1 MVYSRA
7 NSASKETKDKNI
19 VLLPKIQ
26 KKVLNLS
33 KIEDQYDNLKT
44 EATSKHSPA
53 STKNIPNNRINI
65 KNVPKKQYNA
75 IKLNN
80 IPLSK
85 IDLFSLK

>member
-1 MVYSRA
+1 MRSRA
-7 NSASKETKDKNI
+7 NSASKEVKEKNV

-33 KIEDQYDNLKT
+33 KIEDQYENLKT
-44 EATSKHSPA
+44 EATSKLSP
-53 STKNIPNNRINI
+53 SSIKVIPNNKINY
-65 KNVPKKQYNA
+65 KYLPKKQYNS

-85 IDLFSLK
+85 IDLYSIK

>member
-1 MVYSRA
+1 
-7 NSASKETKDKNI
+7 

-44 EATSKHSPA
+44 EASSKHSPT
-53 STKNIPNNRINI
+53 SIKVIPNNKINCRNI
-65 KNVPKKQYNA
+65 PKKQYNA

-85 IDLFSLK
+85 IDLYSIK